1 MPAKRIDLVQ
11 KYKSRNLPLVLDGA
25 MGSLLQ
31 QKGLP
36 SDKYLWYSKQNLD
49 NPDIV
54 RNIHLEYIDAG
65 ADIIT
70 TNTFRTNPA
79 ALKLSGYNIDLK
91 SFVKSGVDIADSARG
106 NEEIIIA
113 GSNTSAEDCYQIE
126 RTVSHTELDYNH
138 KKHIDYLW
146 EAGSDIIWNETHSH
160 WDEIEIVCKYCSDNL
175 IPFIISFYFTDDL
188 KILSGEPLN
197 EAVENVRQLVAPP
210 MFFTFF
216 RYA

>member
-36 SDKYLWYSKQNLD
+36 SDKYLWYSKQNMD

-126 RTVSHTELDYNH
+126 RTISNRTLELDH
-138 KKHIDYLW
+138 KYHIDLL
-146 EAGSDIIWNETHSH
+146 I
-160 WDEIEIVCKYCSDNL
+160 DNGKQDR
-175 IPFIISFYFTDDL
+175 I
-188 KILSGEPLN
+188 
-197 EAVENVRQLVAPP
+197 
-210 MFFTFF
+210 
-216 RYA
+216 